1 MFDRTYPKQ
10 NTSANRYKDL
20 VYLFISLNLWLCVTS
35 VVMVVATAVALSE
48 PVQGVGGGL
57 VLPSL
62 LVYAVYVED
71 RRRISDADRINA
83 PRRTQLVETYDSL
96 LGLTAIGALIGY
108 ELILVAFVL
117 EAGTIGLEYV
127 LLGQVPL
134 IVLALYATAKR
145 YATFDSLV
153 VATAWSLSIVLSVL
167 VATGQ
172 PISRAS
178 VIVFCLWFLIAFAG
192 VESRNIDDIP
202 GDTALGKRTLAGY
215 LGRKN
220 TRILVV
226 GLKGFATGLFWY
238 RFGPTVGA
246 LVVAHL
252 LLLWFFRQITPSES
266 GSQ

>member
-1 MFDRTYPKQ
+1 MEGLKKQ
-10 NTSANRYKDL
+10 NVSVSSYADHL
-20 VYLFISLNLWLCVTS
+20 YLFFSLNLWLCVTS

-48 PVQGVGGGL
+48 PVRAVGGGL
-57 VLPSL
+57 ILPSL

-71 RRRISDADRINA
+71 RRCISEADRINA
-83 PRRTQLVETYDSL
+83 PRRTQLIEKYESL

-108 ELILVAFVL
+108 ELMLVMFVF

-134 IVLALYATAKR
+134 IVLALYATIKR
-145 YATFDSLV
+145 YVTFDSAV

-172 PISRAS
+172 PISQES

-192 VESRNIDDIP
+192 VESRNIDDIQ
-202 GDTALGKRTLAGY
+202 GDTELGKRTLASY
-215 LGRKN
+215 LGPKN
-220 TRILVV
+220 TRILEV

-246 LVVAHL
+246 LVVFYL
-252 LLLWFFRQITPSES
+252 LLLWFFRRITPRES
-266 GSQ
+266 GPQ